1 MKNPLRRLS
10 EKTKQSHSCLSL
22 SLSGEP
28 ESEEKAKALKGH
40 ALKMHFL
47 DEIESG
53 RRNELETEWAFD
65 RCDVF
70 QCFDVC
76 CCSENFA
83 ENIEEDRKLLWQ
95 NKANC
100 YLNFRDLFSC
110 NIWLFYIINGDSTT
124 VVICSGL
131 PAVGWTPWSTHRN
144 IHASRLEISG
154 QRKPIFGAHL
164 DFAITSLCD
173 SV

>member
-10 EKTKQSHSCLSL
+10 EKTKQSHSCLSF

-70 QCFDVC
+70 QCFNVC

-100 YLNFRDLFSC
+100 YLNFRDLLLVTFDCFIS
-110 NIWLFYIINGDSTT
+110 STG
-124 VVICSGL
+124 IPQL
-131 PAVGWTPWSTHRN
+131 WS
-144 IHASRLEISG
+144 
-154 QRKPIFGAHL
+154 FVL
-164 DFAITSLCD
+164 DFRQ
-173 SV
+173 SVEHHGVLTETFMHHDLKYQVSGSPFSEPT